1 MQPIFLHGFFTTK
14 GENKEIIQD
23 FFKGNNQVIIFNDL
37 ETIVFKENNIFA
49 WFKKSLFCFIAN
61 IKTR

>member
-1 MQPIFLHGFFTTK
+1 MDFLQLKKKIRRSFK
-14 GENKEIIQD
+14 I